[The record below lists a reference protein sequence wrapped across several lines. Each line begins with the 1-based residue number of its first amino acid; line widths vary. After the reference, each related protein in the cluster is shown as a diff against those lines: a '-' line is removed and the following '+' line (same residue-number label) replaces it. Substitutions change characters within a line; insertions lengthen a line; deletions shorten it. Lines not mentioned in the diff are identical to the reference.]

1 MTVLARAG
9 AASVVTA
16 MLLTAGCTAAPGDD
30 ADALRVRSCETQSPL
45 IPAAALDECARNVLE
60 PVTATLMTAGPD
72 GRVEPDLAEEIT
84 STDGGET
91 WTVTLVEGRRF
102 SDGTPVLAHNFVD
115 AWNWSASCRQGYPG
129 ADWFADIEGY
139 TEVNPSGACPQA
151 AASVSPSS
159 SPVPSADP
167 ADQRLQMSG
176 LEVTSDLTF
185 RVRLGRP
192 IVDFDEQLVELAYA
206 PLPDSFWVDPAR
218 YAQVPVG
225 AGPYR
230 LVENN
235 RLRHVVQRWDGYT
248 GPKES
253 ASRTISFE
261 NWNDL
266 SLAYE
271 DVRDGE
277 LDVSDRVPPES
288 FGEQTWRSDFGE
300 RAAAPDG
307 APPMVL
313 AELVFSDADE
323 MFADPRRR
331 RALSMAIDRE
341 VITRDLLG
349 GMHDPA
355 RGWVP
360 PTMTGAV
367 ETCADDCVYDRER
380 ARRLWDD
387 ANDSL
392 GSTPTSIT
400 VTTASEL
407 GDSYWV
413 DELCNTW
420 RYTLDLTC
428 QRREVS
434 QSELGSGK
442 TGVFTEGVALMVREP
457 ARDSMQ
463 EYLEPFQSE
472 SPLNRGRHASMDFDA
487 VMRRADATENP
498 GDEWESA
505 QRMLAEDLP
514 SLPLWW
520 MRSTAIWSPRVDV
533 APEDLPTTF
542 AGTPDVLRLRRA

>member
-1 MTVLARAG
+1 MTVWARAG
-9 AASVVTA
+9 AASMVAAAV
-16 MLLTAGCTAAPGDD
+16 LLATGCTAAPGDD
-30 ADALRVRSCETQSPL
+30 AGALRVRSCATQSPL

-72 GRVEPDLAEEIT
+72 GRVEPDLAEEVT
-84 STDGGET
+84 SADGGET
-91 WTVTLVEGRRF
+91 WTVTLAEGRRF

-129 ADWFADIEGY
+129 AGWFADIEGY
-139 TEVNPSGACPQA
+139 TEVNPSGRCPQA
-151 AASVSPSS
+151 T
-159 SPVPSADP
+159 PSASP
-167 ADQRLQMSG
+167 TGQRLQMSG

-185 RVRLGRP
+185 HISLDRP

-206 PLPDSFWVDPAR
+206 PLPDSFWVDPVR
-218 YAQVPVG
+218 YAQEPVG

-248 GPKES
+248 GPKDA
-253 ASRTISFE
+253 ASQTISFE

-300 RAAAPDG
+300 RTVASDG
-307 APPMVL
+307 PPPMAL
-313 AELVFSDADE
+313 TELVFSDADGT
-323 MFADPRRR
+323 FADPRRR
-331 RALSMAIDRE
+331 RALSMAVDRE

-349 GMHDPA
+349 GVHDPA

-367 ETCADDCVYDRER
+367 EACADDCVYDRQR

-387 ANDSL
+387 ANESL
-392 GSTPTSIT
+392 GNTPTSIT

-420 RYTLDLTC
+420 RYTLELKC

-434 QSELGSGK
+434 QSELGLGK
-442 TGVFTEGVALMVREP
+442 QGMFTGGVALMMREP
-457 ARDSMQ
+457 ARDSTQ

-472 SPLNRGRHASMDFDA
+472 SPLNRGDYSSTEFDTA
-487 VMRRADATENP
+487 MRSAEATEKP
-498 GDEWESA
+498 AEDWSSA
-505 QRMLAEDLP
+505 QKVLAEDLP

-520 MRSTAIWSPRVDV
+520 TQSTAVWSSRVAV
-533 APEDLPTTF
+533 TPEEFPTTF